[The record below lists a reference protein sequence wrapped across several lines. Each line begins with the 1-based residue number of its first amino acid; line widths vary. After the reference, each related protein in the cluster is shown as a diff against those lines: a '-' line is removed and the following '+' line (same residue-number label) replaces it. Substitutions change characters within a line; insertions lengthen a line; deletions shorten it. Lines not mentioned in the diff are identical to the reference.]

1 MNSGSGVDSGDNLAG
16 LDVAS
21 LLRRHRDWRVDIENP
36 MKSVV
41 FSSHVSGG
49 QLAPIAGESPM
60 GAPYRSVFYALQGAI
75 ESQRVKFIAAPSNR
89 GVAPRSFAVNIESV
103 RVRVQHVQGS
113 TFHVRVPGELLTIER
128 LGLSPDLTKL
138 LLSESLNE
146 GGLVIVCGGYGS
158 GKTTTVNAIVRS
170 RIAKLGGYALVLG
183 SPIEYEYHGFHGV
196 QGQPGYIEQVDLLG
210 LDLEAEIRA
219 SMRNFPSGATSIMA
233 YPELVGQSGVGEML
247 RAANRGNLVFADM
260 HAMNIEGAILNLV
273 SMARADNELFGRELL
288 GNCLRL
294 VIHQTSHV
302 QAVTKKLHVVVK
314 HLLVNS
320 SLRSGIGNVQVPLPQ
335 IFAGSLALKGGG
347 APVAP

>member
-1 MNSGSGVDSGDNLAG
+1 MSLPTFVDESDLLQG
-16 LDVAS
+16 LDVGD
-21 LLRRHRDWRVDIENP
+21 LLRRHRDWRIDIESP

-41 FSSHVSGG
+41 FTSSATGG
-49 QLAPIAGESPM
+49 QLAPIAGESPL

-75 ESQRVKFIAAPSNR
+75 ESYRVRFMALPANK
-89 GVAPRSFAVNIESV
+89 GLAPRSFAVNVEGV
-103 RVRVQHVQGS
+103 RIRAQHVQGA
-113 TFHVRVPGELLTIER
+113 TFHVRVPGDLLPIEK
-128 LGLSPDLTKL
+128 LGLSPELTRL
-138 LLSESLNE
+138 LLSEALNE
-146 GGLVIVCGGYGS
+146 GGLVIVCGGYGA

-196 QGQPGYIEQVDLLG
+196 QGQPGYIEQVDLMG
-210 LDLEAEIRA
+210 LDLESEIRA

-233 YPELVGQSGVGEML
+233 YPELVGHAGVGEML

-260 HAMNIEGAILNLV
+260 HALNVEGAILNLV
-273 SMARADNELFGRELL
+273 SMARADNEPYARELL

-294 VIHQTSHV
+294 VLHQTSHV
-302 QAVTKKLHVVVK
+302 QASTKKLHVVVK
-314 HLLVNS
+314 HLMVNS

-347 APVAP
+347 APNPP